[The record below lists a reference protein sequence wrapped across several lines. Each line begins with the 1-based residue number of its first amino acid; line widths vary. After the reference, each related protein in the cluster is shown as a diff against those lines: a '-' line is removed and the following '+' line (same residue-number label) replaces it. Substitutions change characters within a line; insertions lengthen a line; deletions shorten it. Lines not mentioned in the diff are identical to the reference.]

1 MMDEDF
7 VIEAKFVQNAFAVSV
22 SVVDCDWACLQWL
35 MEYQLVVKDIGRIML
50 QLKAS

>member
-7 VIEAKFVQNAFAVSV
+7 VIEAKFVQNAFVVSV